1 MEGIFPAFAKTK
13 NQLIKMKKIVAIIR
27 SSKFDEVK
35 EALNQIDINFFTF
48 MEVKGYGKQKGE
60 HVVYRGAV
68 YDAGYIARL
77 KLEIFITDEKVTH
90 VVEAIREAAHTGEI
104 GDGKICVINM
114 EELISIRT
122 GHRNESA
129 L

>member
-1 MEGIFPAFAKTK
+1 
-13 NQLIKMKKIVAIIR
+13 MKKIVAIIR

-77 KLEIFITDEKVTH
+77 KLEIFTTEEITARAVKV
-90 VVEAIREAAHTGEI
+90 IRESAHTGEI

-114 EELISIRT
+114 EELTSIRT
-122 GHRNESA
+122 GHTNESA